1 MASTQ
6 SELAPRVHV
15 LDPLVAERIAAGEVV
30 ERPSSV
36 VKELVENSL
45 DAGATEVTVL
55 LEEGGKRLIEILD
68 NGHGIHRDDLKV
80 CIQRHATSKLSSLA
94 DLERISTL
102 GFRGEALPSI
112 GAVADLTILS
122 RARGEETAYQ
132 LHLHSLQAS
141 PEPEAVTFGH
151 FMSSPHGTRIQAR
164 GLFSQVPARLK
175 FLKSQASEVSQVREW
190 IERLALAHP
199 ETGFRLV
206 SDGRQVLSLR
216 PQDEIARVKAILSDG
231 DDYPIITASN
241 DLGLKDTGKG
251 ILQVR
256 AHWFQGLSSPQ
267 TRKVV
272 QVVNGRSVRDRMV
285 QQAILAAFRQALLP
299 GQFPAVAVFID
310 IDPSEIDVNV
320 HPTKTE
326 IRFLDNRKVF
336 HAIES
341 LLSSMI
347 EKRGAPAIVA
357 TSSAAPNPWSS
368 QGSAFGEKSAGSAPL
383 QWSPQPSSYKPTWQA
398 SEAMPKSQAPFDFTA
413 PPTMPISGF
422 GKSSFEMGLSS
433 GLNTNQGMGMD
444 IGPSAGQALG
454 LTPERFMGTAFNT
467 YLFYDVGHELVL
479 IDQHAAHERIRYE
492 KLKKRAIDVARA
504 SGPNAPAGASSAGV
518 QALLIPEAVRF
529 ASDERMKVE
538 ARLDWLLVL
547 GFDAEIFGEDTLLF
561 RAIPG
566 EWGAH
571 DLRTRLK
578 SLTERLIATEAKE
591 NQTLQSIFMDETLF
605 EKLASEACHSA
616 IRAGD
621 RLERVEALELIDQLF
636 TCDHPWNCPHG
647 RPTVARIPKG
657 KIEEWFQRRV

>member
-6 SELAPRVHV
+6 TELAPRVHI
-15 LDPLVAERIAAGEVV
+15 LDPLVAERIAAGEVI

-55 LEEGGKRLIEILD
+55 LEEGGKRLIEVLD
-68 NGHGIHRDDLKV
+68 NGHGIHRDDLRV
-80 CIQRHATSKLSSLA
+80 CIQRHATSKLSSLS

-102 GFRGEALPSI
+102 GFRGEALPSV

-122 RARGEETAYQ
+122 RARREETAYQ

-199 ETGFRLV
+199 KTGFRLV
-206 SDGRQVLSLR
+206 SDGRQILSLR
-216 PQDEIARVKAILSDG
+216 PQDEVARVKAILSDG
-231 DDYPIITASN
+231 EDYPIVTASN
-241 DLGLKDTGKG
+241 DLGLRDRGP
-251 ILQVR
+251 LQIR

-272 QVVNGRSVRDRMV
+272 QVVNGRSVRDRMI

-299 GQFPAVAVFID
+299 GQFPAVAVFIE

-326 IRFLDNRKVF
+326 IRFLDSRKVF

-347 EKRGAPAIVA
+347 EKRGAPAVVA
-357 TSSAAPNPWSS
+357 TSSN
-368 QGSAFGEKSAGSAPL
+368 APL

-398 SEAMPKSQAPFDFTA
+398 SESMPTSQAPFDFTA
-413 PPTMPISGF
+413 PPTMPVSPAGT
-422 GKSSFEMGLSS
+422 SAFEL
-433 GLNTNQGMGMD
+433 GLNSGMQTLASFSAQGHAHD
-444 IGPSAGQALG
+444 NAQSSQAYATSAPSAGHALG
-454 LTPERFMGTAFNT
+454 LTPERLMGTAFNT

-492 KLKKRAIDVARA
+492 KLKKRALGIATSGAQA
-504 SGPNAPAGASSAGV
+504 SGPDAPAGASSAGV

-529 ASDERMKVE
+529 AAEERMKVE
-538 ARLDWLLVL
+538 ARLDWLLAL

-571 DLRTRLK
+571 ELRTRLK
-578 SLTERLIATEAKE
+578 NLAERLIAAEASE
-591 NQTLQSIFMDETLF
+591 NQSLQSIFMDETLF

>member
-6 SELAPRVHV
+6 SELAPQAPRVHV
-15 LDPLVAERIAAGEVV
+15 LNPLVAERIAAGEVI

-55 LEEGGKRLIEILD
+55 LEEGGKRLIEVLD

-80 CIQRHATSKLSSLA
+80 CIQRHATSKLSSLS
-94 DLERISTL
+94 DLEKISTL
-102 GFRGEALPSI
+102 GFRGEALPSV
-112 GAVADLTILS
+112 GAVADLTLLS

-132 LHLHSLQAS
+132 LHLHSLEAS
-141 PEPEAVTFGH
+141 PEPEAITFGH

-206 SDGRQVLSLR
+206 SDGRQISSLR
-216 PQDEIARVKAILSDG
+216 PQDEVARVKAILSDG
-231 DDYPIITASN
+231 DDYPIVSASN
-241 DLGLKDTGKG
+241 DLGLKDRGRGT
-251 ILQVR
+251 LHVR
-256 AHWFQGLSSPQ
+256 AHWIQGLSSPQ
-267 TRKVV
+267 TRKVT
-272 QVVNGRSVRDRMV
+272 QVVNGRSVRDRMI

-347 EKRGAPAIVA
+347 EKRGAPAVVA
-357 TSSAAPNPWSS
+357 TSSAS
-368 QGSAFGEKSAGSAPL
+368 GSANSAWSPSGSTFGSAPL
-383 QWSPQPSSYKPTWQA
+383 QWSPQPSSYQPTWQA
-398 SEAMPKSQAPFDFTA
+398 SEAIPTTKTPFDFTA
-413 PPTMPISGF
+413 PPTMPISN
-422 GKSSFEMGLSS
+422 E
-433 GLNTNQGMGMD
+433 GLNASSEALPSHSA
-444 IGPSAGQALG
+444 PSAGQALG

-492 KLKKRAIDVARA
+492 KLRKRALSIVNATNNT
-504 SGPNAPAGASSAGV
+504 GPNAPAGATSAGV

-529 ASDERMKVE
+529 AAEERMKVE
-538 ARLDWLLVL
+538 ARLDWLLAL
-547 GFDAEIFGEDTLLF
+547 GFDAEIFGEETLLF

-571 DLRTRLK
+571 NLRTRLK
-578 SLTERLIATEAKE
+578 NLTERLISAEAAE
-591 NQTLQSIFMDETLF
+591 GRTLQSIFMDETLF

-621 RLERVEALELIDQLF
+621 RLERIEALELIEQLF
-636 TCDHPWNCPHG
+636 ICEHPWNCPHG